1 MSVSDIWATP
11 LLDDRHRAL
20 ADRLLAWD
28 IPHVEEEPADF
39 GPPVRAMLAA
49 MAREGLLDLMIPDPA
64 QGSPRIDVRAVCLVR
79 EILAYRSGGLA
90 DTAFTMQGIGTAPLW
105 LAGGGS
111 LAARYL
117 DAARAGE
124 AIAAFAL
131 TEPDAGS
138 DVANIATSAVRD
150 GDAYVLNGAKTFITN
165 AGIADHY
172 IIVART
178 GEAPGARGLSAFL
191 VDAGTP
197 GLTAET
203 QDFVAAHAGGALRL
217 EEVRVGVDRL
227 IGAPGGG
234 FKLAMATFD
243 IFRVSVGAAA
253 IGFGRRALDEALDRT
268 TTRTLFG
275 KPMAAIEGV
284 QTRLADM
291 ATEIEGAALHV
302 YRAAWRKDVTGE
314 RCTREVS
321 MAKLVATEA
330 AQRVV
335 DSAVQLF
342 GGAGVLRGSVV
353 ERLYREVRPM
363 RIYEGASEVQ
373 KLVIGRELTR
383 AAATNG

>member
-1 MSVSDIWATP
+1 MSFSDIWATP
-11 LLDDRHRAL
+11 LLEDRHRVL
-20 ADRLLAWD
+20 AERLLAWD
-28 IPHVEEEPADF
+28 IPHVDEEPDDF

-49 MAREGLLDLMIPDPA
+49 LAKEGLLDLVIPHSVD
-64 QGSPRIDVRAVCLVR
+64 GTRRIDLRSICLVR

-90 DTAFTMQGIGTAPLW
+90 DTAFVMQGIGTAPLW
-105 LAGGGS
+105 LAPGNALEAS
-111 LAARYL
+111 TLS
-117 DAARAGE
+117 AARAGRT
-124 AIAAFAL
+124 IAAFAL

-138 DVANIATSAVRD
+138 DVANIATRAVRD
-150 GDAYVLNGAKTFITN
+150 GTGYVLNGSKTYITN

-172 IIVART
+172 VVLART

-197 GLTAET
+197 GLVAEP

-217 EEVRVGVDRL
+217 EDVRVAADRL
-227 IGAPGGG
+227 IGLPGGG

-253 IGFGRRALDEALDRT
+253 VGFGRRALDEALART
-268 TTRTLFG
+268 ATRTLFG
-275 KPMAAIEGV
+275 KPMAEIEGV

-291 ATEIEGAALHV
+291 ATDIEGAALHV
-302 YRAAWRKDVTGE
+302 YRAAWQKDATGE

-321 MAKLVATEA
+321 MAKLVATES
-330 AQRVV
+330 AQRVI

-353 ERLYREVRPM
+353 ERLYREIRPM

-383 AAATNG
+383 SAAGK